1 MQNEQKQAEL
11 QQKDIQ
17 NQRDNQTKVIVAQIS
32 AQARANDIEGDGV
45 APEEYSQE
53 AKDKLA
59 EQIREFDKKLQ
70 LEYDKLQVTKDKNS
84 KDAELKQKQIN
95 KQRITSNT
103 K

>member
-11 QQKDIQ
+11 QQKEQ
-17 NQRDNQTKVIVAQIS
+17 ANVRDNETKILVAQIS
-32 AQARANDIEGDGV
+32 AQARQTDIGNDGV
-45 APEEYSQE
+45 APDEYSQE

-59 EQIREFDKKLQ
+59 EQIREFDEKMKLEWAKHKETQ
-70 LEYDKLQVTKDKNS
+70 SKNA

-95 KQRITSNT
+95 KPKTTNT